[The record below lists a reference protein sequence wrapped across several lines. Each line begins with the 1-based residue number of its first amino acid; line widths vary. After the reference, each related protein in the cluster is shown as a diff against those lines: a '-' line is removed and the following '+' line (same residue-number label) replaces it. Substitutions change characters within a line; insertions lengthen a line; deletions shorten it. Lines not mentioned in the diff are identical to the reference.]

1 MEKIFGWLEVENYGV
16 LFYKKNDELT
26 ITVAPTL
33 LSKGIP
39 LFKEGN

>member
-1 MEKIFGWLEVENYGV
+1 MVGGGKLWSSFLQEKLV
-16 LFYKKNDELT
+16 DELT